1 MAGYYIHHSINYA
14 SEQRLVLPLKMRHDD
29 TTTVAHRD
37 EAVYYHNDVHG
48 SRILARILGP
58 HLAGRVLEVGAG
70 AGYITTELAERCSE
84 VVAIEPTKE
93 LHHTLITHTQTHTN
107 VTVVNAI
114 LSDYVRSRPTASGSS
129 AGTTTGA
136 PGDLFDAVVYI
147 NVLEHIEHDGAEL
160 ALATSL
166 LRPGGRVLI
175 VVPAHQ
181 WLYAKVDRLT
191 GHFRRYS
198 KKSLLAVTRDN
209 GLRIESMRYFDS
221 VGLVPYLVLYKWLRS
236 TATTGTNATIYSRVI
251 MPISYLIYRIFRG
264 HVIGKNL
271 IVVAAIA
278 S

>member
-1 MAGYYIHHSINYA
+1 
-14 SEQRLVLPLKMRHDD
+14 
-29 TTTVAHRD
+29 
-37 EAVYYHNDVHG
+37 
-48 SRILARILGP
+48 
-58 HLAGRVLEVGAG
+58 VLEVGAG

-93 LHHTLITHTQTHTN
+93 LHHTLIAHTQAHTN
-107 VTVVNAI
+107 VIVVNAI
-114 LSDYVRSRPTASGSS
+114 LSDYVRSRPASLGNGAS
-129 AGTTTGA
+129 TTTDVL
-136 PGDLFDAVVYI
+136 GDLFDAVVYI

-264 HVIGKNL
+264 RVIGKNL
-271 IVVAAIA
+271 IAVAAIA

>member
-1 MAGYYIHHSINYA
+1 
-14 SEQRLVLPLKMRHDD
+14 MRHDD
-29 TTTVAHRD
+29 TATVAHRD

-93 LHHTLITHTQTHTN
+93 LHHTLITHTQAHTN
-107 VTVVNAI
+107 VTVVNTI
-114 LSDYVRSRPTASGSS
+114 LSDYVRSRPAVSGSS
-129 AGTTTGA
+129 TGTTRGA

-198 KKSLLAVTRDN
+198 KKSLLTVTRDN
-209 GLRIESMRYFDS
+209 GLHIESMRYFDS
-221 VGLVPYLVLYKWLRS
+221 VGLVPYLVLYKWLGS

-251 MPISYLIYRIFRG
+251 MPISYLIYRVFRG
-264 HVIGKNL
+264 RLIGKNL
-271 IVVAAIA
+271 IAVAAVA
-278 S
+278 T

>member
-1 MAGYYIHHSINYA
+1 M
-14 SEQRLVLPLKMRHDD
+14 D
-29 TTTVAHRD
+29 TDRTGAVAHRD
-37 EAVYYHNDVHG
+37 DAVYYHNDVYG

-58 HLAGRVLEVGAG
+58 HLAGRILEVGAG
-70 AGYITTELAERCSE
+70 AGYITTELAQRCSE

-93 LHHTLITHTQTHTN
+93 LHDTLVAHTRAHTN

-114 LSDYVRSRPTASGSS
+114 LRDYVHSRRA
-129 AGTTTGA
+129 TGA
-136 PGDLFDAVVYI
+136 VGELFDAVVYI
-147 NVLEHIEHDGAEL
+147 NVLEHIERDGEEL

-198 KKSLLAVTRDN
+198 KTSLRSVIRN
-209 GLRIESMRYFDS
+209 SGLQIESMRYFDT
-221 VGLVPYLVLYKWLRS
+221 VGLVPYLVLYKFLRS
-236 TATTGTNATIYSRVI
+236 TATTGANATIYSRVI
-251 MPISYLIYRIFRG
+251 MPISYFVHRLFGGRF
-264 HVIGKNL
+264 IGKNL
-271 IVVAAIA
+271 IAVATTA

>member
-1 MAGYYIHHSINYA
+1 
-14 SEQRLVLPLKMRHDD
+14 
-29 TTTVAHRD
+29 
-37 EAVYYHNDVHG
+37 
-48 SRILARILGP
+48 
-58 HLAGRVLEVGAG
+58 VLEVGAG

-93 LHHTLITHTQTHTN
+93 LHHTLIAHTQAHTN
-107 VTVVNAI
+107 VIVVNAL
-114 LSDYVRSRPTASGSS
+114 LSDYVRSRPASLGNGAS
-129 AGTTTGA
+129 TTTDVL
-136 PGDLFDAVVYI
+136 GDLFDAVVYI

-264 HVIGKNL
+264 RVIGKNL
-271 IVVAAIA
+271 IAVAAIA